1 MFKLGNAITGKQS
14 KTLITDGA
22 ASCGR
27 YEFMELWFVFAIMT
41 AFLWGFANIFAKV
54 STQKL
59 GVARIAGLVAVIEG
73 MTYFTAFL
81 FWHNN
86 TAINLEY
93 GSLAAASSFVGIAAY
108 LCFFESVVDGQ
119 VAILGTISAAYP
131 SLTVIGALA
140 FLSESLTAA
149 QLVGVAAI
157 ICGIIA
163 LSYERNPHSRYSIPR
178 RSLFFALSAFVLWGL
193 WSLTAKIAV
202 GKIGAGNIFGFYA
215 FSAVTVPLVYMW
227 FRRTNPGPSKAE
239 TSSWVPWVFGAVGL
253 VLNVCGTLAF
263 TFALSVG
270 LASLVVPISSAYPLV
285 TVTAALLLLGEKLNR
300 LQLTALACVIT
311 GLLVIAIVG

>member
-1 MFKLGNAITGKQS
+1 
-14 KTLITDGA
+14 
-22 ASCGR
+22 
-27 YEFMELWFVFAIMT
+27 MELWFVFAMMT

-59 GVARIAGLVAVIEG
+59 GVARIAGLVAVVEG
-73 MTYFTAFL
+73 ITYFAAFF

-86 TAINLEY
+86 TTIDLGNGA
-93 GSLAAASSFVGIAAY
+93 LAVTSSFVGIAAY

-149 QLVGVAAI
+149 QLVGVAAV
-157 ICGIIA
+157 ICGIIT
-163 LSYERNPHSRYSIPR
+163 LSYERNPHSRYSVPR
-178 RSLFFALSAFVLWGL
+178 RSLFFALSAFALWGF

-202 GKIGAGNIFGFYA
+202 SKIGAGNVFGFYA
-215 FSAVTVPLVYMW
+215 FSAVTAPLVYMW
-227 FRRTNPGPSKAE
+227 FRRTRPGPLSVE
-239 TSSWVPWVFGAVGL
+239 TSSWVSWVFGATGL
-253 VLNVCGTLAF
+253 ALNVCGTLAF
-263 TFALSVG
+263 TFALSAG
-270 LASLVVPISSAYPLV
+270 LASLVVPISSAYPIV
-285 TVTAALLLLGEKLNR
+285 TVMAALLLLGEKLNR

-311 GLLVIAIVG
+311 GLLIIAIVG